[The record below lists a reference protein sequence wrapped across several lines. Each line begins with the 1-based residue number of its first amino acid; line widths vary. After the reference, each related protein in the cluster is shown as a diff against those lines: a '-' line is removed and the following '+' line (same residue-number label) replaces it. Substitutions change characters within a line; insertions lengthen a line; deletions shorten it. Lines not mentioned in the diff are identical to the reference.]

1 MTGDGAAAARADAQ
15 ARTAE
20 GWRRLTAFFREG
32 GRHLPEAIAAFEAAE
47 RMQRRAGVGDDL
59 EATLLGLSLALRLRR
74 TADDGRRAV
83 VLAQELVNI
92 GRRRHEEGAALAYRS
107 SLEAAYRDLAGVET
121 GDAALRAADQG
132 IEACDRTLRLARTLR
147 VPRVVP
153 ASQAT
158 KAALLLRRASL
169 RPPGEEG
176 RARRDAE
183 RLYEAALAAWPAE
196 DLEGW
201 AVVRLEMAEMWAASP
216 SARGRA
222 ERLLEEAARA
232 LGRTENRYLQARAA
246 AVRARLALAA
256 DRADALEAVEAAAA
270 AYRALGLEREAREVE
285 ALV

>member
-1 MTGDGAAAARADAQ
+1 MTDDGAAAARADAQ

-20 GWRRLTAFFREG
+20 GWRRLAAFFREG
-32 GRHLPEAIAAFEAAE
+32 ARHLPEAIAAFEAAE
-47 RMQRRAGVGDDL
+47 RIQRRAGAADDL

-74 TADDGRRAV
+74 TSDDGRRAV
-83 VLAQELVNI
+83 VLAQELVNL
-92 GRRRHEEGAALAYRS
+92 GRRRHGDAAALASRS
-107 SLEAAYRDLAGVET
+107 SLEAAYRDLADVET
-121 GDAALRAADQG
+121 GEAALHAADHG

-147 VPRVVP
+147 VPRVIP

-169 RPPGEEG
+169 RPAAEHG

-201 AVVRLEMAEMWAASP
+201 AVVRLEMAELWAASR
-216 SARGRA
+216 STRGRA
-222 ERLLEEAARA
+222 ERLLDEAARA
-232 LGRTENRYLQARAA
+232 LGRTENRFLQARAD

-256 DRADALEAVEAAAA
+256 DQAGALDAVEAAAA

>member
-1 MTGDGAAAARADAQ
+1 MTNDGAAAAQADAR

-20 GWRRLTAFFREG
+20 GWRHLTAFFREG
-32 GRHLPEAIAAFEAAE
+32 GRHLPEAMAAFGAAE
-47 RMQRRAGVGDDL
+47 QIQRRAGAAEDL

-74 TADDGRRAV
+74 TPEDGRRAV
-83 VLAQELVNI
+83 VLAQELVNL
-92 GRRRHEEGAALAYRS
+92 GRRRHGEAAALASRS

-121 GDAALRAADQG
+121 GDAALRAAHQG

-147 VPRVVP
+147 VPRVIP
-153 ASQAT
+153 AAQAT
-158 KAALLLRRASL
+158 KAALLLRRAAL
-169 RPPGEEG
+169 QPPGEGG

-201 AVVRLEMAEMWAASP
+201 AVVRLEIAEMWAASP
-216 SARGRA
+216 STRARA
-222 ERLLEEAARA
+222 ERLLEEAARG

-246 AVRARLALAA
+246 VVRARLALAA
-256 DRADALEAVEAAAA
+256 DQADALDRVVAAAA